1 MQHLSDCEIV
11 RRCYERQGNPIVEPD
26 RDVAFD
32 FVDINADVNFVVSG
46 EINVVEKVILLC

>member
-1 MQHLSDCEIV
+1 MQHLSDREIV

-46 EINVVEKVILLC
+46 EINVVEKSFLLC